1 MSSTAYPVGYRGKN
15 PRVPPLATL
24 ARNGAALG
32 GLGWYARAHDELAR
46 YAVEVGEPAQRVAD
60 VLALTSPRQNVARN
74 VGLTRQ
80 YIETSSTAGML
91 PSVVAGLTHY
101 ESTGEIRGPKTA
113 AFSRALM
120 GENAVVIDVWMFRA
134 MRLTHKT
141 MTAKRY
147 REAVAKV
154 RRCAR
159 YVRMSPAD
167 TQSCV
172 WCGIRTLYGY
182 KTAGDLRFFGGESGK
197 TDGAGFG
204 SA

>member
-1 MSSTAYPVGYRGKN
+1 MTAYPIEFRGKIV
-15 PRVPPLATL
+15 RVPPLATL
-24 ARNGAALG
+24 ARTGAELG
-32 GLGWYARAHDELAR
+32 GLGWYARAHGELAR
-46 YAVEVGEPAQRVAD
+46 YAAEVGENPQRVAD
-60 VLALTSPRQNVARN
+60 VLALTSPRQTVARN
-74 VGLTRQ
+74 VQLTRA
-80 YIETSSTAGML
+80 YVETRSTAGML
-91 PSVVAGLTHY
+91 PSVIAAVNHY
-101 ESTGEIRGPKTA
+101 EACGEIRGPKTS

-120 GENAVVIDVWMFRA
+120 EENAVVVDVWMFRA

-167 TQSCV
+167 CQSSV

-182 KTAGDLRFFGGESGK
+182 KSAGDLRFFGGERGK
-197 TDGAGFG
+197 SEGTGCGNP
-204 SA
+204 